1 MVLIG
6 QLILGTLM
14 KFLHLCESV
23 SKISPFVASS
33 NSANLYANIPT
44 LSPKDPKFAEWYKG
58 YEAQMKKSEGPTPDE
73 K

>member
-1 MVLIG
+1 MEL
-6 QLILGTLM
+6 LYLGEASASIT
-14 KFLHLCESV
+14 
-23 SKISPFVASS
+23 PFIARTG
-33 NSANLYANIPT
+33 SANIVVAKPT